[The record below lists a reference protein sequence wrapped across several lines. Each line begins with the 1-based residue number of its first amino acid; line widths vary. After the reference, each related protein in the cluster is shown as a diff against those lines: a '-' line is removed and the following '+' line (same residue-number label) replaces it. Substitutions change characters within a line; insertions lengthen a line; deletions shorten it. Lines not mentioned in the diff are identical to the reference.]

1 MRVPLIRSGTM
12 ALLQIALLGTY
23 CAELRAHPQQAQTEV
38 APPASVQ
45 PQEKQAG
52 QQQSATPAYVRPEEK
67 PSVFRVKYVTE
78 DTVYLAA
85 GRNAGLQEGMKLSV
99 VKQPPDGGI
108 DNGIRFRGEAH
119 VAELQLISV
128 ADTSSVCAV
137 ISTAGELRVG
147 QVAFLTIDSMQEQR
161 DAENVQDAE
170 QYSTVIGFSYGDPL
184 DDEVRG
190 KEEKKILQESPVG
203 RIRARLGFDYGTTSE
218 SGGFSSRRTGMLINA
233 DMNFI
238 GGTYWNF
245 NWYFGRHPHSRH
257 FTNSAWH

>member
-1 MRVPLIRSGTM
+1 MRITLIRAGTM
-12 ALLQIALLGTY
+12 ALAHVALLGC
-23 CAELRAHPQQAQTEV
+23 CAQLRAAPQQTQTETV
-38 APPASVQ
+38 PPVSVPPQETQSGTPPA
-45 PQEKQAG
+45 
-52 QQQSATPAYVRPEEK
+52 PAYRPEEK
-67 PSVFRVKYVTE
+67 PAAFRVKYVTE
-78 DTVYLAA
+78 DTVYVAA

-119 VAELQLISV
+119 VAELQVISV

-137 ISTAGELRVG
+137 ISTAGELRTG
-147 QVAFLTIDSMQEQR
+147 QVAFLTTDSVQEQR
-161 DAENVQDAE
+161 DAENIQDAE

-218 SGGFSSRRTGMLINA
+218 SGGFSSRRTGMLIN
-233 DMNFI
+233 DETNFF
-238 GGTYWNF
+238 GALSWTF
-245 NWYFGRHPHSRH
+245 NAS
-257 FTNSAWH
+257 